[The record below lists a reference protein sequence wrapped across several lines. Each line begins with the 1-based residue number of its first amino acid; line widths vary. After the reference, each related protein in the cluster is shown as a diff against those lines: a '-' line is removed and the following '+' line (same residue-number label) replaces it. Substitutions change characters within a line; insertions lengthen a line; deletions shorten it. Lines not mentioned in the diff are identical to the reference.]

1 MQTRRAFLLTAA
13 GAALTVSAPV
23 FVRAANNATH
33 APTQATAITQ
43 VFGDGVKL
51 MAIVL
56 TYPHSIQ
63 NSALNAQDFS
73 VAGRT
78 ISKVFT
84 AQSISLTPSEAGQ
97 FVIVQL
103 AETDANTSLQED
115 VYEGDPEAAKP
126 QM

>member
-1 MQTRRAFLLTAA
+1 MQTRREFLLTVA
-13 GAALTVSAPV
+13 GAALAVSAPI

-51 MAIVL
+51 MAIAL
-56 TYPHSIQ
+56 TYPHTIQ
-63 NSALNAQDFS
+63 TSALNAQDFS

-84 AQSISLTPSEAGQ
+84 AQSISLTPSEAEQ
-97 FVIVQL
+97 FVIV
-103 AETDANTSLQED
+103 
-115 VYEGDPEAAKP
+115 
-126 QM
+126 